1 MKSLSEKRT
10 SEDRSPYKRIV
21 CPCGCEQS
29 FRPKRSNQIYLNK
42 KHADKAYYQNITK
55 PQQVN
60 ENFYRRWL
68 RSNDKIC
75 GKYFN
80 FYSGETVICNLESL
94 MIEGFDLR
102 YFMRKVTLGIEEYH
116 LCYNYMI
123 HIFEENG
130 IEKVKIRENV

>member
-1 MKSLSEKRT
+1 MKSLRGMRT
-10 SEDRSPYKRIV
+10 SEVRSPYKRII
-21 CPCGCEQS
+21 CPCGCGLS

-42 KHADKAYYQNITK
+42 KHADKAYYQNIKK

-80 FYSGETVICNLESL
+80 FYSGETVTCNLESL
-94 MIEGFDLR
+94 MTDGFDLSF
-102 YFMRKVTLGIEEYH
+102 FMSKVTLETEEYY